1 MGEMKGIVKD
11 QNDIANFE
19 NKNEQL
25 EMKNK

>member
-1 MGEMKGIVKD
+1 MGEMKGNVKD